1 MNTPAVDLSPR
12 LRPLLTT
19 AVPQAG
25 GLFKAT
31 PEDFEVE
38 ELPAYLPSGEGE
50 HLFLWVEKLGR
61 DTQEVVR
68 ALAEALAL
76 PEQEIG
82 HAGLK
87 DRHAKTFQYLSVPAR
102 CEPKLEAF
110 ALEGVTLHRPTR
122 HGNKLRPGHLSGNR
136 FTLRLHDVRD
146 VGALRESL
154 AILGARGL
162 PNAFGA
168 QRFGRGGDNA
178 LQGLRLLL
186 GERLPKRP
194 SRFERKLYLSAL
206 QSELF
211 NRALIARLEAGTLD
225 RALAGDVLRKEE
237 SGGLFV
243 CEDAAVDQP
252 RADAWEV
259 SATGPIF
266 GPKMRA
272 PTGEVA
278 DAEAALLTEVGLS
291 ADVFQ
296 RGRGETEGTRR
307 PYRVRLDGV
316 ECEELP
322 EGGVRLAFSLP
333 AGSYATEVL
342 RELL

>member
-1 MNTPAVDLSPR
+1 MSAPADLSPR
-12 LRPLLTT
+12 TRPLLTT

-50 HLFLWVEKLGR
+50 HLFLWVEKVGR

-68 ALAEALAL
+68 ALAAALAL

-102 CEPKLEAF
+102 CAPKLTDF
-110 ALEGVTLHRPTR
+110 SLEGVTLHRPTR
-122 HGNKLRPGHLSGNR
+122 HGNKLRPGHLVGNR
-136 FTLRLHDVRD
+136 FTLRLHDVQD
-146 VGALRESL
+146 VGALRASL
-154 AILGARGL
+154 EVLEARGL

-178 LQGLRLLL
+178 LQGLRLLT
-186 GERLPKRP
+186 GERLAKRP
-194 SRFERKLYLSAL
+194 SRFERKLFLSAL

-211 NRALIARLEAGTLD
+211 NRALIARMEADALD
-225 RALAGDVLRKEE
+225 RALPGDVLRKEE

-243 CEDAAVDQP
+243 CEDATVDQP
-252 RADAWEV
+252 RVEAWEV

-272 PTGEVA
+272 PTGAVA
-278 DAEAALLTEVGLS
+278 EQESALLASVGLS
-291 ADVFQ
+291 AEVFQ

-307 PYRVRLDGV
+307 PYRVRLGDV
-316 ECEELP
+316 RCEDLGG
-322 EGGVRLAFSLP
+322 GGVRLAFSLP
-333 AGSYATEVL
+333 SGSYATEVL